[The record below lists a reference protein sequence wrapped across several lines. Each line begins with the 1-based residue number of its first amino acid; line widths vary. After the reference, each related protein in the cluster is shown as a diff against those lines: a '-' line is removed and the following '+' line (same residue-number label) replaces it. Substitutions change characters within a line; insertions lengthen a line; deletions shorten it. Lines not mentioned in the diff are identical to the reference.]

1 MKKSYYHEIKES
13 RSAKKHE
20 GQFENGGIIMQY
32 DLPIGIFDSGI
43 GGLTVYKKVK
53 ELLPGENI
61 IYFGDTA
68 RAPYGSRSKEEIYAF
83 SDEIMR
89 LMALCSIK
97 LGVVACNTITV
108 LGTEKLCANYNFDLI
123 GNSNGAKTAL
133 AASKNKR
140 IGVIATEMT
149 IKSGAHARAILE
161 LDPEA
166 KVFPAATPQLAP
178 LVEGGRLKGETV
190 RKVLCESLAELKNAA
205 VDTLILGCTHYPY
218 LLAELREVLGPK
230 VALIDPA
237 QETAFSVKAY
247 LQEHCLLRREAEG
260 ESKFYF
266 SATPKKARSLAENL
280 FDVRSLDFS
289 RLDLAPLEKYYLKN
303 FRAKCAG

>member
-1 MKKSYYHEIKES
+1 
-13 RSAKKHE
+13 
-20 GQFENGGIIMQY
+20 MQY

-123 GNSNGAKTAL
+123 GNSNGAKSAL

-161 LDPEA
+161 LDHKA

-178 LVEGGRLKGETV
+178 LVEGGMLEGAAV
-190 RKVLCESLAELKNAA
+190 RKVLCDSLAELKKAEI
-205 VDTLILGCTHYPY
+205 DTLILGCTHYPY
-218 LLAELREVLGPK
+218 LMAALREVLGPE
-230 VALIDPA
+230 VELIDPA

-280 FDVRSLDFS
+280 FDVRSLDFT

-303 FRAKCAG
+303 FGAKCAG